1 MLKPVITILLYLF
14 TPMLFGQSLINMKHY
29 SVQDGLSQ
37 KNVHNF
43 IQDDNGYI
51 WMSTWNGLERF
62 DGYSFY
68 NYKTY
73 PESPIRISNHRFTKI
88 KKSSLN
94 NIWCLTYD
102 KRCYLFNTRTY
113 EYQDPFLFNKSLTNS
128 VSKLYALGKGITW
141 AVGMQNE
148 LYRIDENKFPAT
160 ESVEL
165 YSGRNERDTIYGIT
179 QDKDGD
185 EWILTNKGALIVGQK
200 SISNLMPF
208 EFMVE
213 VPGGIYLATSKGFFT
228 RYDTQSQD
236 VLPCVPEQPISEITG
251 LKSLADNKIVILQ
264 NRSIILYDP
273 ANEKFTVHEMP
284 IEIDSDV
291 FEDKKGN
298 LWLLGANNGVILL
311 DKENENTTLLNYPR
325 YPEVPFYKPCTFVHE
340 DEYGCIWLK
349 PAGGELCFYNPV
361 NRCLEQ
367 ASTYEMG
374 MRKPVSFQA
383 FSYIIDRHQNL
394 WYTKGDGFG
403 YLSFHRKK
411 FEYRFDNHK
420 EARALMEDHQK
431 RLWVGWK
438 RNHKKQS
445 SNVCLYDPSG
455 QWIGNLSRE
464 GKIVPDPTVT
474 FNIDVYCIYED
485 KEHNI
490 WLGTKDNGLYLL
502 HPERDNSYRITHH
515 LSDKNNPYSIS
526 SNSIYSILQDSAGRI
541 WIGTFGGGLNLIEH
555 LPESAGLRFIHSGNI
570 LNNYPIHVCEK
581 VRCLYEADNGVILIG
596 TTGGLLSCS
605 SDFARP
611 EAIRFYH
618 NVCEERYSSLSNN
631 DVLNITQTH
640 NGKLLVITLSGG
652 INLLDD
658 SSRLSEKLTFK
669 HYNATNG
676 QVPDLSLS
684 AIEDSEGNL
693 WIASENKLSKLDAD
707 MTLLEEY
714 NDQIQMAETKP
725 VLCSSGKLIFGS
737 EFGAL
742 CVTPKDLYKSDFVPP
757 IVFSHLDIYLN
768 NTSRRQEVFNSTEIQ
783 SLKADERN
791 FTITFAALDYVNSPA
806 IKYAYRIQGL
816 NDQWIELGN
825 SHSASLANI
834 PAGDYL
840 FQVKSTNGDGVWVD
854 NATSLPIHIEPT
866 FFETIER
873 ESN

>member
-102 KRCYLFNTRTY
+102 KRCYSFNTRTY

-298 LWLLGANNGVILL
+298 LWLLGVNDGVILL
-311 DKENENTTLLNYPR
+311 DKENKNTTLLNYPR
-325 YPEVPFYKPCTFVHE
+325 YSEVPFYKPCTFVHE

-383 FSYIIDRHQNL
+383 FSYVIDRHQNL

-541 WIGTFGGGLNLIEH
+541 WIGIITILAAASTINTVYASVSRIVQGMGEEGMMPSVFAKTNKRGAAWVGLVVLFVFV
-555 LPESAGLRFIHSGNI
+555 AGIIASG
-570 LNNYPIHVCEK
+570 LGATE
-581 VRCLYEADNGVILIG
+581 GVSFL
-596 TTGGLLSCS
+596 LLSGSC
-605 SDFARP
+605 FWLLTYCLVHVTVLILRKRNP
-611 EAIRFYH
+611 EYPRKKW
-618 NVCEERYSSLSNN
+618 L
-631 DVLNITQTH
+631 
-640 NGKLLVITLSGG
+640 TLGG
-652 INLLDD
+652 I
-658 SSRLSEKLTFK
+658 
-669 HYNATNG
+669 
-676 QVPDLSLS
+676 P
-684 AIEDSEGNL
+684 
-693 WIASENKLSKLDAD
+693 
-707 MTLLEEY
+707 
-714 NDQIQMAETKP
+714 QII
-725 VLCSSGKLIFGS
+725 GI
-737 EFGAL
+737 
-742 CVTPKDLYKSDFVPP
+742 
-757 IVFSHLDIYLN
+757 
-768 NTSRRQEVFNSTEIQ
+768 
-783 SLKADERN
+783 
-791 FTITFAALDYVNSPA
+791 
-806 IKYAYRIQGL
+806 
-816 NDQWIELGN
+816 LGN
-825 SHSASLANI
+825 VYMIWNI
-834 PAGDYL
+834 STGDTRIKIFEL
-840 FQVKSTNGDGVWVD
+840 CGV
-854 NATSLPIHIEPT
+854 
-866 FFETIER
+866 
-873 ESN
+873 

>member
-213 VPGGIYLATSKGFFT
+213 IPGGIYLATSKGFFT

-298 LWLLGANNGVILL
+298 LWLLGVNDGVILL
-311 DKENENTTLLNYPR
+311 DKENKNTTLLNYPR

-383 FSYIIDRHQNL
+383 FSYIIARHQ
-394 WYTKGDGFG
+394 
-403 YLSFHRKK
+403 
-411 FEYRFDNHK
+411 
-420 EARALMEDHQK
+420 
-431 RLWVGWK
+431 
-438 RNHKKQS
+438 
-445 SNVCLYDPSG
+445 
-455 QWIGNLSRE
+455 
-464 GKIVPDPTVT
+464 
-474 FNIDVYCIYED
+474 
-485 KEHNI
+485 
-490 WLGTKDNGLYLL
+490 
-502 HPERDNSYRITHH
+502 
-515 LSDKNNPYSIS
+515 
-526 SNSIYSILQDSAGRI
+526 
-541 WIGTFGGGLNLIEH
+541 
-555 LPESAGLRFIHSGNI
+555 
-570 LNNYPIHVCEK
+570 
-581 VRCLYEADNGVILIG
+581 
-596 TTGGLLSCS
+596 
-605 SDFARP
+605 
-611 EAIRFYH
+611 
-618 NVCEERYSSLSNN
+618 
-631 DVLNITQTH
+631 
-640 NGKLLVITLSGG
+640 
-652 INLLDD
+652 
-658 SSRLSEKLTFK
+658 
-669 HYNATNG
+669 
-676 QVPDLSLS
+676 
-684 AIEDSEGNL
+684 
-693 WIASENKLSKLDAD
+693 
-707 MTLLEEY
+707 
-714 NDQIQMAETKP
+714 
-725 VLCSSGKLIFGS
+725 
-737 EFGAL
+737 
-742 CVTPKDLYKSDFVPP
+742 
-757 IVFSHLDIYLN
+757 
-768 NTSRRQEVFNSTEIQ
+768 
-783 SLKADERN
+783 
-791 FTITFAALDYVNSPA
+791 
-806 IKYAYRIQGL
+806 
-816 NDQWIELGN
+816 
-825 SHSASLANI
+825 
-834 PAGDYL
+834 
-840 FQVKSTNGDGVWVD
+840 
-854 NATSLPIHIEPT
+854 
-866 FFETIER
+866 
-873 ESN
+873 